1 MKHIISLFVSFVL
14 IFAFECLN
22 PQILSAQEPILENYS
37 IGYGSGEEATNSG
50 INVTLFDKFFGG
62 GTAKAF
68 LEFTT
73 KNNSGNLTLKVWRNV
88 RKGEI
93 SFALLVFRIE
103 VRGYDSQSEVVY
115 SRDLDGFT
123 FGDSKSG
130 NWSKKLHNL
139 PASIQQIKVSYVGN
153 YE

>member
-1 MKHIISLFVSFVL
+1 MKHIISIFVSFVL
-14 IFAFECLN
+14 IFALECSN

-37 IGYGSGEEATNSG
+37 IGYGSGEETTNPG
-50 INVTLFDKFFGG
+50 INATLFDKFFGR

-68 LEFTT
+68 LKFTT
-73 KNNSGNLTLKVWRNV
+73 NNNSGNLTLKVWRNV

-93 SFALLVFRIE
+93 AFALLVFRIE
-103 VRGYDSQSEVVY
+103 IHGYDSQTNVVY
-115 SRDLDGFT
+115 SRDLKGFT

-139 PASIQQIKVSYVGN
+139 PANIQQIKISFIGN